1 MMQHTFFKSPVIML
15 LCLGLLTSLSGLS
28 QGRNPKPVKNKV
40 IHKAEA
46 KSEISYW
53 LTNPDKSALLQKQ
66 GLKLPFNSA
75 VNQYPTIR
83 IDAATTY
90 QVMDGFGIALTG
102 GSASLINNLAPEIR
116 DALLRELFLNK
127 DNSIGISYLRISIG
141 SSDLDAKVFSYD
153 DLSAGETDVL
163 LKKFDLGTD
172 KTDLIPVLKLILKLN
187 PKIKILGSP
196 WSAPVWMKDNKNSV
210 GGSLLPEYYDVY
222 AKYFV
227 RYITEMKAQGI
238 PIDAIT
244 IQNEP
249 LYGGNNPSMVM
260 QSAEQRDFIKNN
272 LGPAFKAAGIKTK
285 IILYDH
291 NCDVPEYATDIL
303 SDPKANQYV
312 DGSAYH
318 LYGGDISALSKVH
331 DAYPSKNLYFTE
343 QWVGGPSKFGP
354 DMKWYV
360 QNVIIGS
367 TRNWSKAVIEW
378 NLASDSLY
386 DPHTPGGCTSCE
398 GAITISSGVSRNVS
412 YYTLAHAS
420 KFVPAGSVRIA
431 SNSLPTLP
439 NVAFKTPE
447 GRKVLI
453 VLNNSDKTETF
464 NIEFNKKIATTSLSS
479 GSVASYVW

>member
-1 MMQHTFFKSPVIML
+1 MQHTFFKSPVLLL
-15 LCLGLLTSLSGLS
+15 LCFGFSSLSGIS
-28 QGRNPKPVKNKV
+28 KERNPKPVKNKA
-40 IHKAEA
+40 IIKTEAESA
-46 KSEISYW
+46 ISCW

-66 GLKLPFNSA
+66 DLKIPFNA
-75 VNQYPTIR
+75 PVNQYPTIN

-90 QVMDGFGIALTG
+90 QEMDGFGIALTG
-102 GSASLINNLAPEIR
+102 GSASLITNLAPEIR
-116 DALLRELFLNK
+116 DTLLRELFLNN

-141 SSDLDAKVFSYD
+141 ASDLDANVFSYN
-153 DLSAGETDVL
+153 DLPSGETDVQ
-163 LKKFDLGTD
+163 LKKFDLGPD
-172 KTDLIPVLKLILKLN
+172 KTHLIPVLKSILKLN
-187 PKIKILGSP
+187 PEIKIMGSP
-196 WSAPVWMKDNKNSV
+196 WSAPLWMKNNKNSI
-210 GGSLLPEYYDVY
+210 GGSLLPEYYDAY

-303 SDPKANQYV
+303 SDSNASQYI
-312 DGSAYH
+312 DGSAFH

-331 DAYPSKNLYFTE
+331 DAYPAKNLYFTE

-386 DPHTPGGCTSCE
+386 NPHTPGGCTSCE
-398 GAITISSGVSRNVS
+398 GAITISSGISRNVS

-439 NVAFKTPE
+439 NVAFKTPD

-464 NIEFNKKIATTSLSS
+464 NIAFSKKNATTSLNS
-479 GSVASYVW
+479 GSVATYAW

>member
-1 MMQHTFFKSPVIML
+1 MQHTFFKSPVLLL
-15 LCLGLLTSLSGLS
+15 LCFGFSSLSGIS
-28 QGRNPKPVKNKV
+28 QERNPKPVKNKA
-40 IHKAEA
+40 IIKTEAE
-46 KSEISYW
+46 STISCW

-66 GLKLPFNSA
+66 DLKIPFNA
-75 VNQYPTIR
+75 PVNQYPTIN

-90 QVMDGFGIALTG
+90 QEMDGFGIALTG
-102 GSASLINNLAPEIR
+102 GSASLIANLAPEIR
-116 DALLRELFLNK
+116 DTLLRELFLNN

-141 SSDLDAKVFSYD
+141 ASDLDANVFSYN
-153 DLSAGETDVL
+153 DLPSGETDVQ
-163 LKKFDLGTD
+163 LKKFDLGPD
-172 KTDLIPVLKLILKLN
+172 KTHLIPVLKSILKLN
-187 PKIKILGSP
+187 PEIKIMASP
-196 WSAPVWMKDNKNSV
+196 WSAPVWMKNNKNSI
-210 GGSLLPEYYDVY
+210 GGSLLPEYYDAY

-227 RYITEMKAQGI
+227 RYIKGMKAEGI

-260 QSAEQRDFIKNN
+260 PATEQRDFIKNN

-303 SDPKANQYV
+303 SDSNASQYI
-312 DGSAYH
+312 DGSAFH

-331 DAYPSKNLYFTE
+331 DAYPAKNLYFTE

-386 DPHTPGGCTSCE
+386 NPHTPGGCTSCE
-398 GAITISSGVSRNVS
+398 GAITISSGISRNVS

-431 SNSLPTLP
+431 SDSLPTLP
-439 NVAFKTPE
+439 NVAFITPG
-447 GRKVLI
+447 GRKVMI
-453 VLNNSDKTETF
+453 VLNISDKTETF
-464 NIEFNKKIATTSLSS
+464 NIAFKRKTATCSLSS
-479 GSVASYVW
+479 GSVATYVW